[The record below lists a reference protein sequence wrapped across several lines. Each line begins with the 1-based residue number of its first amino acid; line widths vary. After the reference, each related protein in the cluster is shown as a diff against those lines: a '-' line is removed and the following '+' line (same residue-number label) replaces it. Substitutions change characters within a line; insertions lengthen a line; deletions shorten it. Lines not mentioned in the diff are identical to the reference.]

1 MTIETQCDGLV
12 LVNRSISMNQSCRY
26 GAGAL
31 KYEMY
36 VPTSPHIS
44 L

>member
-12 LVNRSISMNQSCRY
+12 LVNRSINMNQSCRY
-26 GAGAL
+26 GAG
-31 KYEMY
+31 EMY